1 MSVFTNAASH
11 SAEQARDYVSAVL
24 GLVGSRDPLDIL
36 TATPAALRARL
47 SDLPSALL
55 SQPEAPGKWSIAH
68 VVRHLADSELVW
80 GWRLRMVLSH
90 DRPTITGYDQ
100 DLWADRLHYAAVDA
114 AESLEE
120 FSVLRRSNLR
130 LLTRAAPADLTRVGV
145 HVERGEERIDHM
157 IKLYAGHDVL
167 HLNQIDRIT
176 NAIKADRR

>member
-11 SAEQARDYVSAVL
+11 SAEQAHEYVSAVL
-24 GLVGSRDPLDIL
+24 GLVGSRDPMDIL
-36 TATPAALRARL
+36 TSTPAALGAKL
-47 SDLPSALL
+47 AALPHALL
-55 SQPEAPGKWSIAH
+55 SQPEAPRKWSIAH

-90 DRPTITGYDQ
+90 DRPAITGYDQ
-100 DLWADRLHYAAVDA
+100 DLWADRLGYKDA
-114 AESLEE
+114 DAGQALEE

-130 LLTRAAPADLTRVGV
+130 LLARATPADLTRVGV
-145 HVERGEERIDHM
+145 HVERGEERVDYM

-176 NAIKADRR
+176 GAIKAGLP